1 MHIGTFVVINPTTI
15 TITQSNLNLDV
26 CCIRFVERKTKENKE
41 QTSNFEEIATI
52 QT

>member
-1 MHIGTFVVINPTTI
+1 VALNTLTLTI
-15 TITQSNLNLDV
+15 AQSNLNLDV